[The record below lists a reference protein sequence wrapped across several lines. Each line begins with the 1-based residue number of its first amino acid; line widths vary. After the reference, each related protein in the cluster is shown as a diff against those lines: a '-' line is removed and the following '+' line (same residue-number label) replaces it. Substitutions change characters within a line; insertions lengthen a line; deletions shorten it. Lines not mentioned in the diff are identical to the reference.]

1 MRLHPIE
8 GRKADLAILDC
19 AHDGEQ
25 GNADEL
31 RRRMTDRIRETVR
44 EGRRVI
50 LPLPKYGRGMEM
62 ICMLPDS
69 LPDARIALSA
79 GMRRSTEDNLVWES
93 WLKPE
98 AAKKIRRFLDTEPE
112 KAFEQDTWDILLL
125 ADTHLEQPE
134 NIRTVRREAD
144 RGALVLLTGR
154 LKKGCLTEQLSG
166 KGKPV
171 SWPILIIR
179 AERIW
184 RK

>member
-1 MRLHPIE
+1 
-8 GRKADLAILDC
+8 
-19 AHDGEQ
+19 
-25 GNADEL
+25 
-31 RRRMTDRIRETVR
+31 
-44 EGRRVI
+44 
-50 LPLPKYGRGMEM
+50 M
-62 ICMLPDS
+62 ICMIPDS

-154 LKKGCLTEQLSG
+154 LKKGCLTEQLY
-166 KGKPV
+166 
-171 SWPILIIR
+171 R
-179 AERIW
+179 NRICGAYGGDSADSDPEFD
-184 RK
+184 RDGRDKRDLDPAVPGCGSQR